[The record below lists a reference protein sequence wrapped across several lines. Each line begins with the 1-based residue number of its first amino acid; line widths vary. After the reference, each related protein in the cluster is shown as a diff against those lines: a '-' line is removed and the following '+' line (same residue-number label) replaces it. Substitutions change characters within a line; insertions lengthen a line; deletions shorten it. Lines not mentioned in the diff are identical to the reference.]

1 MSSTNSVEKSDIKS
15 RLITIHEH
23 FLVILLYL
31 DQLITSRNSV
41 PCDRPG
47 FRIVVSVCYNTN
59 NNKPHQLKLGANFKN
74 FKTEKPISEKRK
86 HRILASKF
94 LNTVT
99 CILNSQMLHT
109 YSLSIVSHCDSS
121 VVVRRY
127 YGGGLRS
134 RSRVVA
140 QRTHNDRRKITTDG
154 QQ

>member
-1 MSSTNSVEKSDIKS
+1 MFAII
-15 RLITIHEH
+15 LINH
-23 FLVILLYL
+23 
-31 DQLITSRNSV
+31 
-41 PCDRPG
+41 
-47 FRIVVSVCYNTN
+47 
-59 NNKPHQLKLGANFKN
+59 KPHQLKLGANFKN

-86 HRILASKF
+86 HRVLASKF

-127 YGGGLRS
+127 YGGGLWS

-140 QRTHNDRRKITTDG
+140 QRTQNDRRKITTHG